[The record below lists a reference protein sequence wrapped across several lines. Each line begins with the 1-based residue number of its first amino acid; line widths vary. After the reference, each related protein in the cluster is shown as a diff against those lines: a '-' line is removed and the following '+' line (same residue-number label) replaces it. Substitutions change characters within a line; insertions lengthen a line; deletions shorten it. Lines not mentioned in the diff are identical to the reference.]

1 MLTMTID
8 KKEIRDLKVTP
19 CAAPPAR
26 KGVTKKK

>member
-8 KKEIRDLKVTP
+8 KKDIKDLKVTP
-19 CAAPPAR
+19 CAAAPAR